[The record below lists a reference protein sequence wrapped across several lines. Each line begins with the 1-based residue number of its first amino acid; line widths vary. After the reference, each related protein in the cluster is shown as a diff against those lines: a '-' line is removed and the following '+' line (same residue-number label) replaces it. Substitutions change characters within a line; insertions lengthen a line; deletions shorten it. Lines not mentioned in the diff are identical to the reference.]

1 MYINYIEREVDHMK
15 NAYKIFMI
23 LWIMSLIV
31 LIFLLGYYYGHY
43 MNPHNIIRY
52 VPYCKHVKATWI

>member
-1 MYINYIEREVDHMK
+1 MK
-15 NAYKIFMI
+15 KAYKIFMVI
-23 LWIMSLIV
+23 WIISIIV

-43 MNPHNIIRY
+43 INPRTVIRF

>member
-23 LWIMSLIV
+23 LWIMSIIV

-43 MNPHNIIRY
+43 MNPNNIIRY
-52 VPYCKHVKATWI
+52 VPYCKHIKATWI